1 MEGGLGLHEL
11 PPAWGD
17 GGDVEELVGEGE
29 VAGEVL
35 EEGFVGED
43 GSGGRGGGRQGGR

>member
-1 MEGGLGLHEL
+1 MGLHEL

-29 VAGEVL
+29 VAGEEVL